1 LYPALSVRKE
11 RYVQR
16 SFSIDDVATCT
27 GSAIVERITKRHAEV
42 KVTVASGFGM
52 SCCFLVIS
60 VTRTYRISLVTQMH
74 SEIFIAVVSWIV
86 VMSALFSE
94 IHGHVRTREQ
104 AETQAPYER

>member
-1 LYPALSVRKE
+1 VRKE

-16 SFSIDDVATCT
+16 SSSIDDVATCT

-60 VTRTYRISLVTQMH
+60 VTRISLVTQMH

-104 AETQAPYER
+104 AEAQAPYER